1 MANSKILV
9 TGATGATGGSAVRE
23 LRAGGHEVRAFVHE
37 DDERAKNLRA
47 LGAEVAI
54 GNLLDIDSVRAA
66 LEDVRS
72 AYFVYPLFP
81 QLLDATVNFAQ
92 AAKEVGVSAIINTS
106 QMTSRRDSKSH
117 AAQSHWL
124 AEQVFSWGDVPVTH
138 LRPTLFLEW
147 LLYPFSWESYAQR
160 DTLALPLGNGKFAPI
175 SSEDQGRVIAA
186 ILLRVTLGLT
196 KNILEAEKVYALAC
210 FNVLAHNRDDHVKN
224 FSFLLNA
231 SDEWIFAPAY
241 DLVFSYGH
249 GGEQSMLVMG
259 EGKNPGMRDLQDLGK
274 KHALKNAPDILSRV
288 RTAVTSWSRYAQ
300 ESSVSAKSTK
310 DIRSKI
316 KTG

>member
-37 DDERAKNLRA
+37 DDERAESLRT

-54 GNLLDIDSVRAA
+54 GNLLDIDSVHAA
-66 LEDVRS
+66 LEGVRS
-72 AYFVYPLFP
+72 AYFVYPLYP

-92 AAKEVGVSAIINTS
+92 AAKEAGVSAIVNTS

-147 LLYPFSWESYAQR
+147 LLYPFSWENYAKK
-160 DTLALPLGNGKFAPI
+160 DTLALPFGDGKFAPI
-175 SSEDQGRVIAA
+175 ASEDQGRVIAA
-186 ILLRVTLGLT
+186 ILLNPEPHAGKLYKLFGPVELDGYGIAAAASEALGRTIRYSPIEVDAFLDTLRKMPAYSAPFFTQHIGAVSIDCQNGITGGTNDNVERLT
-196 KNILEAEKVYALAC
+196 GRAPLSVQQFAEK
-210 FNVLAHNRDDHVKN
+210 HRD
-224 FSFLLNA
+224 
-231 SDEWIFAPAY
+231 
-241 DLVFSYGH
+241 
-249 GGEQSMLVMG
+249 
-259 EGKNPGMRDLQDLGK
+259 
-274 KHALKNAPDILSRV
+274 ALKVVP
-288 RTAVTSWSRYAQ
+288 
-300 ESSVSAKSTK
+300 K
-310 DIRSKI
+310 
-316 KTG
+316 G